1 MAEGQK
7 THSETG
13 HPQAPHEAFP
23 PFDAK
28 NFPSQILWFV
38 IAFGAFYML
47 MSRVALPRMK
57 AIIDERAAKI
67 DSDLAAAQRRCRSKP
82 ATLRRLIEKT
92 LAAARARSKELAQE
106 TQAKVKLEQDA
117 KRQAIEA
124 ELDAEAEDGRD
135 PDRRDPRRT
144 RWRAS
149 ARSPTRRPPPSS
161 NISPDSRPIR
171 PRIATGHCRSEG
183 LNMDAE
189 FWVAIGFIGF
199 ILLAAYFGGP

>member
-13 HPQAPHEAFP
+13 HPQAPHETFP

-67 DSDLAAAQRRCRSKP
+67 DSDLTAAQKMQEQAREAAA
-82 ATLRRLIEKT
+82 AYEKT

-124 ELDAEAEDGRD
+124 ELDAKLKMAEIQIAETKANAMASVGQIANEA
-135 PDRRDPRRT
+135 
-144 RWRAS
+144 AS
-149 ARSPTRRPPPSS
+149 AIVEHFTGQPADPTA
-161 NISPDSRPIR
+161 
-171 PRIATGHCRSEG
+171 IATAI
-183 LNMDAE
+183 AE
-189 FWVAIGFIGF
+189 SKA
-199 ILLAAYFGGP
+199 